1 MEFSEETL
9 SQCLDEARPL
19 LVDHWENIALNKD
32 TIPLNP
38 LWNIYEKLEETG
50 NLKIITARQDEK
62 LVGYAAYVISPSL
75 HYSSQIIAD
84 ADVFWL
90 DPNHRKGMAG
100 MRLFKHAE
108 KVLRSYG
115 VTRILNKVKIHFDV
129 GKVFER
135 MGYDPIERVYS
146 KSLV

>member
-9 SQCLDEARPL
+9 CQCLDEAGPL
-19 LVDHWENIALNKD
+19 LIDHWENIALNKD
-32 TIPLNP
+32 TIALDP
-38 LWNIYEKLEETG
+38 LWDTYRKLEETG
-50 NLKIITARQDEK
+50 NLKIITARQEKK

-75 HYSSQIIAD
+75 HYSDQIIAD

-90 DPNHRKGMAG
+90 DPDYRKGMAG

-108 KVLRSYG
+108 KVLKSYG
-115 VTRILNKVKIHFDV
+115 VTRVMNKVKIHFDV

>member
-9 SQCLDEARPL
+9 CQCLDEAKPL

-32 TIPLNP
+32 TIALDP
-38 LWNIYEKLEETG
+38 LWDTYKKLEETG
-50 NLKIITARQDEK
+50 NLKIITARQEEK

-75 HYSSQIIAD
+75 HYSDQIIAD

-90 DPNHRKGMAG
+90 DPDYRKGMAG
-100 MRLFKHAE
+100 MRLFKQAE
-108 KVLRSYG
+108 KVLKSYG
-115 VTRILNKVKIHFDV
+115 VTRVLNKVKIHFDV

>member
-75 HYSSQIIAD
+75 HYSSEIIAD

-108 KVLRSYG
+108 KVLKSYG

-135 MGYDPIERVYS
+135 MGYNPIERVYS

>member
-75 HYSSQIIAD
+75 HYSSEIIAD

-90 DPNHRKGMAG
+90 DPNYRKGMAG

-108 KVLRSYG
+108 KVLKSYG

>member
-108 KVLRSYG
+108 KVLKSYG

>member
-32 TIPLNP
+32 TISLNP

-75 HYSSQIIAD
+75 HYSSEIIAD

-108 KVLRSYG
+108 KVLKSYG

>member
-90 DPNHRKGMAG
+90 DPNYRKGMAG

>member
-9 SQCLDEARPL
+9 CQCLDEAGPL
-19 LVDHWENIALNKD
+19 LIDHWENIALNKD
-32 TIPLNP
+32 TIALDP
-38 LWNIYEKLEETG
+38 LWDTYRKLEETG
-50 NLKIITARQDEK
+50 NLKIITARQEKK

-75 HYSSQIIAD
+75 HYSDQIIAD

-90 DPNHRKGMAG
+90 DPDYRKGMAG

-108 KVLRSYG
+108 KVLKSYG
-115 VTRILNKVKIHFDV
+115 VTRVLNKVKIHFDV

>member
-9 SQCLDEARPL
+9 CQCLDEAGPL
-19 LVDHWENIALNKD
+19 LINHWENIALNKD
-32 TIPLNP
+32 TIALDP
-38 LWNIYEKLEETG
+38 LWDTYRQLEETG
-50 NLKIITARQDEK
+50 NFKIITARQEKK

-75 HYSSQIIAD
+75 HYSDQIIAD

-90 DPNHRKGMAG
+90 DPDYRKGMAG

-108 KVLRSYG
+108 KVLKSYG
-115 VTRILNKVKIHFDV
+115 VTRVLNKVKIHFDV

>member
-1 MEFSEETL
+1 MDFAEETL
-9 SQCLDEARPL
+9 CQCVDEAGPL
-19 LVDHWENIALNKD
+19 LIDHWENIALNKD
-32 TIPLNP
+32 TIALDP
-38 LWNIYEKLEETG
+38 LWDTYRKLEETG
-50 NLKIITARQDEK
+50 NFKIITARQEKK

-75 HYSSQIIAD
+75 HYSDQIIAD

-90 DPNHRKGMAG
+90 DPDYRKGMAG

-108 KVLRSYG
+108 KVLKSYG
-115 VTRILNKVKIHFDV
+115 VTRVLNKVKIHFDV

>member
-9 SQCLDEARPL
+9 CQFLDEAGPL
-19 LVDHWENIALNKD
+19 FIDHWENIALNKD
-32 TIPLNP
+32 TIALDP
-38 LWNIYEKLEETG
+38 LWDTYRKLEETG
-50 NLKIITARQDEK
+50 NLKIITARQEKK

-75 HYSSQIIAD
+75 HYSDQIIAD

-90 DPNHRKGMAG
+90 DPDYRKGMAG

-108 KVLRSYG
+108 KVLKSYG
-115 VTRILNKVKIHFDV
+115 VTRVLNKVKIHFDV

>member
-90 DPNHRKGMAG
+90 DPNYRKGMAG

-108 KVLRSYG
+108 KVLKSYG

>member
-9 SQCLDEARPL
+9 CQFLDEAGPL
-19 LVDHWENIALNKD
+19 LIDHWENIALNKD
-32 TIPLNP
+32 TIALDP
-38 LWNIYEKLEETG
+38 LWDTYRKLEETG
-50 NLKIITARQDEK
+50 SLKIITARQEKK

-75 HYSSQIIAD
+75 HYSDQIIAD

-90 DPNHRKGMAG
+90 DPDYRKGMAG

-108 KVLRSYG
+108 KVLKSYG
-115 VTRILNKVKIHFDV
+115 VTRVLNKVKIHFDV

>member
-9 SQCLDEARPL
+9 SQFLDEARPL

-90 DPNHRKGMAG
+90 DPNYRKGMAG

-108 KVLRSYG
+108 KVLKSYG

>member
-1 MEFSEETL
+1 MEFLEETL
-9 SQCLDEARPL
+9 CQCLDEAGPL
-19 LVDHWENIALNKD
+19 LIDHWENIALNKD
-32 TIPLNP
+32 TIALDP
-38 LWNIYEKLEETG
+38 LWDTYRKLEETG
-50 NLKIITARQDEK
+50 NLKIITARQEKK

-75 HYSSQIIAD
+75 HYSDQIIAD

-90 DPNHRKGMAG
+90 DPDYRKGMAG

-108 KVLRSYG
+108 KVLKSYG
-115 VTRILNKVKIHFDV
+115 VTRVLNKVKIHFDV

>member
-75 HYSSQIIAD
+75 HYSSEIIAD

>member
-1 MEFSEETL
+1 MEFLEETL
-9 SQCLDEARPL
+9 CQCLDEAGPL

-32 TIPLNP
+32 TIALDP
-38 LWNIYEKLEETG
+38 LWDTYRKLEETG
-50 NLKIITARQDEK
+50 NLKIITARQEKK

-75 HYSSQIIAD
+75 HYSDQIIAD

-90 DPNHRKGMAG
+90 DPDYRKGMAG

-108 KVLRSYG
+108 KVLKSYG
-115 VTRILNKVKIHFDV
+115 VTRVLNKVKIHFDV

>member
-1 MEFSEETL
+1 MEFSEEPL
-9 SQCLDEARPL
+9 CQCLDEAKPL

-32 TIPLNP
+32 TIALDP
-38 LWNIYEKLEETG
+38 LWDTYRKLEETG
-50 NLKIITARQDEK
+50 NLKIITARQEKK

-75 HYSSQIIAD
+75 HYSDQIIAD

-90 DPNHRKGMAG
+90 DPDYRKGMAG

-108 KVLRSYG
+108 KVLKSYG
-115 VTRILNKVKIHFDV
+115 VTRVLNKVKIHFDV

>member
-75 HYSSQIIAD
+75 HDSSEIIAD

-108 KVLRSYG
+108 KVLKSYG

>member
-75 HYSSQIIAD
+75 HYSSEIIAD

-108 KVLRSYG
+108 KVLKSYG